1 MREDFRIFVE
11 GVADKRFLEQ
21 LIGHYF
27 GEVKDDSIVIT
38 GGYTSL
44 LSEKTGNAY
53 LNQMKRTSDDG
64 GVNLVVF
71 DADDNCEKRRAELLA
86 WKEKVGAEFEL
97 FLFPDDKAGGEL
109 EDLLEQIINADNQP
123 VMDCWKK
130 YEDSL
135 KEIALPWKEGQPL
148 TIPAKKTKIYAYL
161 EVLLG
166 ASKSEKKKIKE
177 AERDYTNVNHWNLES
192 QQLCEGLLKFL
203 STYLSSGDE

>member
-86 WKEKVGAEFEL
+86 WKEKVGAEFEFYQSFGVQIYWGLL
-97 FLFPDDKAGGEL
+97 FL
-109 EDLLEQIINADNQP
+109 
-123 VMDCWKK
+123 
-130 YEDSL
+130 
-135 KEIALPWKEGQPL
+135 
-148 TIPAKKTKIYAYL
+148 
-161 EVLLG
+161 
-166 ASKSEKKKIKE
+166 E
-177 AERDYTNVNHWNLES
+177 AARAVRPYF
-192 QQLCEGLLKFL
+192 FL
-203 STYLSSGDE
+203 SL